1 MAFRKGKPAIPRC
14 RFPECDGNGWKD
26 GLCRR
31 CHRDRNFI
39 IFVLKEITQVSE
51 ESGTLANGK
60 LISLEHPLAK
70 KMLGRRK

>member
-1 MAFRKGKPAIPRC
+1 MVIKKRTPAVPRC
-14 RFPECDGNGWKD
+14 RFPECDGNAYRD

-39 IFVLKEITQVSE
+39 IFVLKEIAQVSE
-51 ESGTLANGK
+51 DSGTLANGK

-70 KMLGRRK
+70 KLLRRRT